1 MSTAPSIEFD
11 DNDISGLTA
20 NGITESM
27 YSSCNNE
34 GNKYLM
40 MDLFVNHTSNDK
52 DVSKTDSVW
61 SIGDAIHCIS
71 PLRDDTSASSG
82 RTGPPP
88 GSPSRT

>member
-27 YSSCNNE
+27 YSSCDNE

-52 DVSKTDSVW
+52 DVSKNRQCMVHR
-61 SIGDAIHCIS
+61 GCN
-71 PLRDDTSASSG
+71 PLHFSTAG
-82 RTGPPP
+82 
-88 GSPSRT
+88 